1 MKQKPRSSFVKK
13 SIMRESHFEVNPTVI
28 QITIREMY
36 KWKEARLKNIPTA
49 CPNQLYV
56 GQNDKSKQNVPKF
69 FITFKL
75 STISK
80 LFNTVLN
87 GFTNIDIWYCTCHM
101 HSHLR
106 ALSRY
111 FLQPVLFFFKPRSPQ
126 QHALPASSKMEA
138 ICLIDNQM
146 MRCYFFEIIRDVT
159 TKPKTLFMLNTTT
172 ISCCKKRTTA

>member
-1 MKQKPRSSFVKK
+1 
-13 SIMRESHFEVNPTVI
+13 
-28 QITIREMY
+28 MY
-36 KWKEARLKNIPTA
+36 KWKEEKLKNIPTA
-49 CPNQLYV
+49 CPNPLHL
-56 GQNDKSKQNVPKF
+56 GQNCKF
-69 FITFKL
+69 KTFRNSSL
-75 STISK
+75 HSSYQLLVNYISK
-80 LFNTVLN
+80 S
-87 GFTNIDIWYCTCHM
+87 FTKIDIWYCTCHM

-126 QHALPASSKMEA
+126 QHASQASSKMEA

-172 ISCCKKRTTA
+172 ISCCKKKNYCIMIYCLVMLKVSRLHIVIKDVKEPRRGFVRK